1 MLTSSA
7 GARSSPPLTAA
18 PGLSRGP
25 PHVPSLALSGRGR
38 GGSRLFG
45 SPTAASSVA
54 SRSRGDGGARGV
66 ERRHE
71 GRVGCGRVGGGPRE
85 ARGVG
90 PRQAH
95 GARRDPARGP
105 AAARRDAAVRGADA
119 ADSSGSVRGPGDRV
133 PEVLL
138 KQNFVLENIQGQFF
152 NSKLTLNH
160 FISSDKDSK
169 FCLLNLNPSGVTVT
183 NSWRGFSLGT

>member
-1 MLTSSA
+1 MVL
-7 GARSSPPLTAA
+7 PP
-18 PGLSRGP
+18 PNE
-25 PHVPSLALSGRGR
+25 
-38 GGSRLFG
+38 
-45 SPTAASSVA
+45 
-54 SRSRGDGGARGV
+54 ARGV
-66 ERRHE
+66 GDGPSELIDLKVRWLEQFNNSSNSSSTWSGGVRRHE

-138 KQNFVLENIQGQFF
+138 KQNFVLENIQGQ
-152 NSKLTLNH
+152 
-160 FISSDKDSK
+160 K
-169 FCLLNLNPSGVTVT
+169 FQFQN
-183 NSWRGFSLGT
+183 

>member
-1 MLTSSA
+1 MVL
-7 GARSSPPLTAA
+7 PP
-18 PGLSRGP
+18 PNE
-25 PHVPSLALSGRGR
+25 
-38 GGSRLFG
+38 
-45 SPTAASSVA
+45 
-54 SRSRGDGGARGV
+54 ARGV
-66 ERRHE
+66 GDGPSELIDLKFIRAIRLSSSTWSGGVGCHE

-138 KQNFVLENIQGQFF
+138 KQNFVLENIQGQ
-152 NSKLTLNH
+152 
-160 FISSDKDSK
+160 K
-169 FCLLNLNPSGVTVT
+169 FQFQN
-183 NSWRGFSLGT
+183 